1 MPPADRPIYLDHH
14 ATTPIDSRVLDAM
27 LPYFGEKFGNPASVN
42 HLYGW
47 EAAEAVEAARQKI
60 AELLQADARSL
71 VFTSGATE
79 ANNLAIKGVVQA
91 APPQSHVITTAAEHR
106 SVLDPLQ
113 HLARR
118 RTEVT
123 FLDVDSDAR
132 VTPDDVARAIRPNTV
147 LVSVIWANNE
157 VGSLDPIREIGELC
171 RERGILFHTD
181 AVQAIGKLP
190 IDLSALPVDL
200 LSGSAHKLYGPKGVG
215 LLYFRRGGPRIAIE
229 PLVHGGGHEQR
240 LRSGT
245 LPVPLIVGFGE
256 ACRIAGREMPAEW
269 TRLAGLRD
277 RLWEGLSSQLV
288 GLTLNGHPSERLAGN
303 LNVSFEGVDGEA
315 LMMGLSGIAVSSGSA
330 CTSADPE
337 PSHVLRAMGR
347 SERLT
352 RASLRFGLGRS
363 TTADQID
370 RAIAIVV
377 KTVRRLRKGDS

>member
-1 MPPADRPIYLDHH
+1 MPQANHPIYLDHH
-14 ATTPIDSRVLDAM
+14 ATTPVDPRVLGVM
-27 LPYFGEKFGNPASVN
+27 LPYFGEKFGNAASVN
-42 HLYGW
+42 HVYGW

-60 AELLQADARSL
+60 ADLLQADARSL

-79 ANNLAIKGVVQA
+79 SNNLAIKGVLQA

-106 SVLDPLQ
+106 SVLDPLR

-118 RTEVT
+118 GTEVT
-123 FLDVDSDAR
+123 FLNVDSDAR
-132 VTPDDVARAIRPNTV
+132 VTPDGVARAIRPNTV

-157 VGSLDPIREIGELC
+157 VGSLNPIREIGELC

-181 AVQAIGKLP
+181 AVPALGKLP
-190 IDLSALPVDL
+190 VDLSTLPVDL

-215 LLYFRRGGPRIAIE
+215 LLYLRRGGPRIAIE

-256 ACRIAGREMPAEW
+256 ACRIAAQEMPAET
-269 TRLAGLRD
+269 TRLAALRD
-277 RLWEGLSSQLV
+277 HLWQGLSSQLD
-288 GLTLNGHPSERLAGN
+288 GLILNGHPSERLAGN

-315 LMMGLSGIAVSSGSA
+315 LMTGISGIAVSSGSA

-347 SERLT
+347 SDSLT

-363 TTADQID
+363 TT
-370 RAIAIVV
+370 
-377 KTVRRLRKGDS
+377 